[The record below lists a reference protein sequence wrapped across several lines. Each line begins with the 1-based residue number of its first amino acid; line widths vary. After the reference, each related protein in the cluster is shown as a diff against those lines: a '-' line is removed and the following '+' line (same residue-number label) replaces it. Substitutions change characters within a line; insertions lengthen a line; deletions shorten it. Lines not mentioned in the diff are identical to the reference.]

1 MKRLVFAGLG
11 NMGLPMALRLLK
23 AGYDVDGFDV
33 VDAPKDAFVKAGGK
47 WLDGFENINA
57 DVVFA
62 MLPGGA
68 EMKRFYVDEQ
78 KLFSKLKPNTL
89 IVDCST
95 ADPHDAL
102 ELYEQAKD
110 QGLRFLSA
118 PVSGGVVGA
127 SGGTLTF
134 MVGGD
139 EEDFAAVLPL
149 LELMGKKIFH
159 AGGAGAGQSVKICNN
174 MLLAVQMIGTCEAF
188 ALGDALGLDARVL
201 SEIMSASS
209 GSNWTLQVY
218 NPYPGLMDTS
228 PASRDYE
235 GGFSVRLMLKDLSL
249 AMGSMER
256 VEAKMLL
263 GSKAFEIYR
272 KHFDN
277 GFADKDFSHILTS
290 LKR

>member
-1 MKRLVFAGLG
+1 
-11 NMGLPMALRLLK
+11 MGLPMAVRLLE
-23 AGYDVDGFDV
+23 AGYDVNGFDV
-33 VDAPKDAFVKAGGK
+33 VDVPRDAFVKAGGK
-47 WLDGFENINA
+47 WLDSFENIDA

-102 ELYEQAKD
+102 ELYERAKD

-139 EEDFAAVLPL
+139 TEDFAAVLPL

-218 NPYPGLMDTS
+218 NPYPGLMDTA

-256 VEAKMLL
+256 AEAKMSL

-272 KHFDN
+272 KHFDD

>member
-1 MKRLVFAGLG
+1 
-11 NMGLPMALRLLK
+11 MGLPMALRLLE
-23 AGYDVDGFDV
+23 AGHDVEGFDV

-47 WLDGFENINA
+47 WLDDFENIEA

-62 MLPGGA
+62 MLPGGP

-134 MVGGD
+134 MVGG
-139 EEDFAAVLPL
+139 EAEDFNAVLPL

-218 NPYPGLMDTS
+218 NPYPGLMDTA

-249 AMGSMER
+249 AMGSMDR
-256 VEAKMLL
+256 VEAKMSL

-272 KHFDN
+272 KHFDD

>member
-1 MKRLVFAGLG
+1 
-11 NMGLPMALRLLK
+11 MGLPMALRLLE
-23 AGYDVDGFDV
+23 AGYDIDGFDV
-33 VDAPKDAFVKAGGK
+33 VDASKDAFVKAGGK
-47 WLDGFENINA
+47 WFDGFENVDV

-102 ELYEQAKD
+102 ELYQQAKD
-110 QGLRFLSA
+110 RGLRFLSA

-139 EEDFAAVLPL
+139 AEDFSIALPL

-218 NPYPGLMDTS
+218 NPYPGLMDTA

-256 VEAKMLL
+256 VEAKMSL

>member
-1 MKRLVFAGLG
+1 
-11 NMGLPMALRLLK
+11 MGLPMALRLLE
-23 AGYDVDGFDV
+23 AGYDIDGFDV
-33 VDAPKDAFVKAGGK
+33 VDASKDAFVKAGGK
-47 WLDGFENINA
+47 WLDGFENVDV

-95 ADPHDAL
+95 ADPYDAL
-102 ELYEQAKD
+102 GLYEQAKN

-139 EEDFAAVLPL
+139 AEDFSTALPL

-218 NPYPGLMDTS
+218 NPYPGLMDTA

-256 VEAKMLL
+256 VEAKMSL
-263 GSKAFEIYR
+263 GSKAFEIYH

>member
-1 MKRLVFAGLG
+1 
-11 NMGLPMALRLLK
+11 MGLPMALRLLE

-47 WLDGFENINA
+47 WLYGFENVNA

-68 EMKRFYVDEQ
+68 EMKRFYIDEQ

-95 ADPHDAL
+95 ADSHDAQ

-139 EEDFAAVLPL
+139 AEDFNAALPL

-159 AGGAGAGQSVKICNN
+159 AGGASAGQSVKICNN

-218 NPYPGLMDTS
+218 NPYPGLMDTA

-272 KHFDN
+272 KHFDD

-290 LKR
+290 LKQ

>member
-1 MKRLVFAGLG
+1 
-11 NMGLPMALRLLK
+11 MGLPMALRLIG
-23 AGYDVDGFDV
+23 AGCDVKGSDI
-33 VDAPKDAFVKAGGK
+33 VDTPKQAFTEAGGK
-47 WLDGFENINA
+47 WIDSFEHIDV
-57 DVVFA
+57 DVVFS
-62 MLPGGA
+62 MLPGGV
-68 EMKRFYVDEQ
+68 EMKRLYIGEQ
-78 KLFSKLKPNTL
+78 NLFSKLKSGTL
-89 IVDCST
+89 AVDCST
-95 ADPHDAL
+95 ANPHDAM
-102 ELYEQAKD
+102 ELYDQAKD
-110 QGLRFLSA
+110 RGFRFLSA

-127 SGGTLTF
+127 RGGTLTF

-139 EEDFAAVLPL
+139 ADDFAAALPL
-149 LELMGKKIFH
+149 LKLMGKKIFH

-218 NPYPGLMDTS
+218 NPYPGLMETA

-249 AMGSMER
+249 AMDSMER
-256 VEAKMLL
+256 VNASMSL
-263 GSKAFEIYR
+263 GIKAFEVYR
-272 KHFDN
+272 KHFDD
-277 GFADKDFSHILTS
+277 GFADKDFSHILKS

>member
-1 MKRLVFAGLG
+1 MKRLLFIGLG
-11 NMGLPMALRLLK
+11 NMGLPMALRLIG
-23 AGYDVDGFDV
+23 AGYSVEGSDV
-33 VDAPKDAFVKAGGK
+33 VDTPKQAFVEAGGQ
-47 WLDGFENINA
+47 WIDSFENIDA
-57 DVVFA
+57 DIVFS

-68 EMKRFYVDEQ
+68 EMKRLYVGEQ
-78 KLFSKLKPNTL
+78 NLFSKLRPGTL
-89 IVDCST
+89 TVDCST
-95 ADPHDAL
+95 ADPRDAM

-110 QGLRFLSA
+110 RGLRFLSA

-127 SGGTLTF
+127 RGGTLTF

-139 EEDFAAVLPL
+139 VDDFTAALPL
-149 LELMGKKIFH
+149 LKLMGKKIFH
-159 AGGAGAGQSVKICNN
+159 AGGASAGQSVKICNN

-188 ALGDALGLDARVL
+188 ALGEALGLDARVL

-218 NPYPGLMDTS
+218 NPYPGLMDTA

-249 AMGSMER
+249 AMDSMKR
-256 VEAKMLL
+256 VDAKMSL
-263 GSKAFEIYR
+263 GIKAFETYR
-272 KHFDN
+272 RHFDD
-277 GFADKDFSHILTS
+277 GFADKDFSHILKS

>member
-1 MKRLVFAGLG
+1 MKRLLFAGLG
-11 NMGLPMALRLLK
+11 NMGLPMALRLLE

-33 VDAPKDAFVKAGGK
+33 VDASKDAFVKAGGK

-68 EMKRFYVDEQ
+68 EMRRFYVDEQ

-95 ADPHDAL
+95 ADPHDVL
-102 ELYEQAKD
+102 ELYEQAKG
-110 QGLRFLSA
+110 QGFRFLSA

-139 EEDFAAVLPL
+139 VDDFTAILPL

-159 AGGAGAGQSVKICNN
+159 AGSAGAGQSVKICNN

-218 NPYPGLMDTS
+218 NPYPGLMDTA

-249 AMGSMER
+249 AVRSMEHF
-256 VEAKMLL
+256 EAKMSL

-272 KHFDN
+272 KHFDD

-290 LKR
+290 FKQ